1 MLSQVISA
9 SRLYQIVASPTS
21 DNEAKL
27 RSINELKTHVKKDF
41 VDINQVPKYVEAL
54 SIAVDISD
62 TGILTN
68 SFSVL
73 SHLVKRVSMQDSSGE
88 VLKSQS
94 YLVLPIIINRL
105 GDSKAGARNSAKKA
119 LEAYWFSAPKEV
131 EESIMNMALSHKNV
145 KVINESIIWLDH
157 IITNVN
163 PHFKIN
169 LFLPHI
175 VKLLRLYN
183 GSDEILIENI
193 RTLFKDYYSLKHNRL
208 YKFDLSKE
216 FETQKI
222 PSSLHESI
230 ISQIGTSS
238 SNLMKQTTTDP
249 GLDQNFIL
257 AGTTRVTVNLI
268 GRDKSTSL
276 SNSLIPA
283 SLSSSTMSRPK
294 SRTNF
299 HNYTKSILPSQE
311 DEHMTKTSTHT
322 NSAFTKYNSNQ
333 MLAPPKPVAKT
344 KDHSNEIKAE
354 ISPEIEKIIAKTF
367 TYKIDSSIPLLDFKG
382 VDEFYGTVNDLL
394 TAFEGKETE
403 FNWGMREKNIVKL
416 RSIVRGNANTVF
428 LNELIGYLK
437 EYSESICKAVT
448 SLRTT
453 LSSHGCHLLKE
464 CAVIFKEHFEPL
476 VDSYVP
482 YLMKLCS
489 ATKHIASSNANM
501 ALCAIFI
508 NVPYNYRLLQKILVS
523 ANEKNIQPRSY
534 SGIWLQIVLVRFNDS
549 SSFSSHGA
557 NSISGVD
564 TSIKV
569 LTKLLADP
577 NPNVRQVAKDT
588 YWCFWDKFPS
598 EAESLLTRLDSNVVK
613 AIERSKPRT
622 VTSRNQPS
630 TLSSLTAKKPR
641 PSIKESIIARNKE
654 LRNKQKDQS
663 SISRPSSRVNSTS
676 SPGPLD
682 NDHSQKHEK
691 LQFSTLD
698 NGKLSRLG
706 VAKRTSSTSSLS
718 RIESNQDAL
727 SRKVSE
733 SINSTNKR
741 YNDAQIKI
749 TEDQLQNGERIGN
762 TSLADG
768 NPSNRT
774 NIVQTNSLD
783 SFDKQSDPILKFL
796 SSYQKEFI
804 AEGINLL
811 KYAIM
816 GEEDLSSEVNGLLKK
831 ISVRNQDLLK
841 PLFLGTDNLFK
852 KTYQFFQYEDFFRV
866 CCILIHPM
874 DKRLVDMIVS
884 IAAVDDIYESA
895 IKLISYTTNL
905 GNIIDDSD
913 LTMQIIRYKSIIVR
927 LIIEFLNQGL
937 DKIPISDSHF
947 LKLVTNLFELVSLV
961 KSTGLYKS
969 FCELL
974 AKLYSIN
981 PTLFTSELQMIAS
994 STREEVE
1001 YVVGID
1007 DILDLN
1013 QGHSNTFATLY
1024 ELTRVVPG
1032 NNLGDISPLK
1042 APSDLTMVVP
1052 TVTLDKEFENDSVP
1066 MDSGDGKDTI
1076 NEISFQ
1082 TATNLG
1088 NKETSLVNLESS
1100 SISGTDN
1107 KVPEIDEEDAND
1119 AMDVDQNP
1127 DDNSVSNNKMEHQND
1142 DYTVKEKTPN
1152 SFLDNLPVNE
1162 SDNIF
1167 VEVDSD
1173 LISRKP
1179 DLFTKFTQHDNSSE
1193 LVENFAQVQ
1202 ITELSKNKLC
1212 NSDPIKTFIDK
1223 VDPLNKISLKNKPIS
1238 IYEDG
1243 SFKGSPQKVKDYS
1256 YTELNWFNFQLAK
1269 LAVDNADDQEANYSI
1284 DEFKSLCNTL
1294 SSKNIEG
1301 KEFVSLL
1308 NYLQNTKIFN
1318 SEFSSYFHSLGHSLI
1333 EGSLWNF
1340 FDNHSILSVAKKL
1353 SGLILL
1359 KQLLINRLRVNL
1371 ERLWNLLVGLSSES
1385 RNSTNEIS
1393 LAISEAFDEMLAGLF
1408 SSEVI
1413 FARILTTLEAAILER
1428 ECFSLSFILDCLSK
1442 VLNTDAVSLLIDTN
1456 LILRIDNALGGFMND
1471 EEVEIRRSVILS
1483 YGKLLKASRIS
1494 NTVKTDEDD
1503 QSEYSVMDDILKRLS
1518 IPQKKLIEYY
1528 SQS

>member
-21 DNEAKL
+21 DNDAKL

-41 VDINQVPKYVEAL
+41 VDIKQVPKYIEAL

-62 TGILTN
+62 SGILTS

-94 YLVLPIIINRL
+94 YLVLPIIINRI
-105 GDSKAGARNSAKKA
+105 GDIKANARSSAKKA

-131 EESIMNMALSHKNV
+131 EESIIEIAFSHKNL
-145 KVINESIIWLDH
+145 KVINESIVWLDH

-175 VKLLRLYN
+175 VKLLRLYID
-183 GSDEILIENI
+183 SDEALIENI
-193 RTLFKDYYSLKHNRL
+193 KTLFKDYYSLKHNRL

-216 FETQKI
+216 FDIQKI
-222 PSSLHESI
+222 PSNVHESI

-238 SNLMKQTTTDP
+238 SNLMKLATPDI
-249 GLDQNFIL
+249 GLDHNFIL
-257 AGTTRVTVNLI
+257 AGTTRVTVNPM
-268 GRDKSTSL
+268 GRDKGTIL
-276 SNSLIPA
+276 SNSLTPA
-283 SLSSSTMSRPK
+283 LLSSSTMSRPK

-299 HNYTKSILPSQE
+299 HNYTKSILPSQD
-311 DEHMTKTSTHT
+311 DEQITKPSVQ
-322 NSAFTKYNSNQ
+322 NPAFNKYNTSQ
-333 MLAPPKPVAKT
+333 MSAPAKPMAMT
-344 KDHSNEIKAE
+344 NDNSNEINSE

-367 TYKIDSSIPLLDFKG
+367 TYKIDSSILPLDVKD
-382 VDEFYGTVNDLL
+382 VDDLCGTINELL
-394 TAFEGKETE
+394 PIFEGKETE
-403 FNWGMREKNIVKL
+403 FNWGVREKNIVKL
-416 RSIVRGNANTVF
+416 RSIIRGNSSRLFT
-428 LNELIGYLK
+428 NELTSYLK
-437 EYSESICKAVT
+437 ESSESICKAVT

-453 LSSHGCHLLKE
+453 LSSHGCHFLKE
-464 CAVIFKEHFEPL
+464 CAIILKEHFDPL

-482 YLMKLCS
+482 HLMKLCS

-508 NVPYNYRLLQKILVS
+508 NVPYNYRLLHKILVS

-534 SGIWLQIVLVRFNDS
+534 SGVWLQIILVRFHDA
-549 SSFSSHGA
+549 SSFSHHGS
-557 NSISGVD
+557 NSISGID
-564 TSIKV
+564 TSIKI

-598 EAESLLTRLDSNVVK
+598 EAESLLTRLDTNVVK

-622 VTSRNQPS
+622 ITSRNQPS
-630 TLSSLTAKKPR
+630 TLSSLTARKAR

-654 LRNKQKDQS
+654 LRKQKDQTS
-663 SISRPSSRVNSTS
+663 LSRPSSRINSTS
-676 SPGPLD
+676 SPCPPD
-682 NDHSQKHEK
+682 NDYLQKHEK
-691 LQFSTLD
+691 PQFPTLES
-698 NGKLSRLG
+698 GKFSRLG
-706 VAKRTSSTSSLS
+706 VAKRTPSTSSLS
-718 RIESNQDAL
+718 RVESNHDAIT
-727 SRKVSE
+727 RKVSD
-733 SINSTNKR
+733 SVNSTAKKYIDSQGMNA
-741 YNDAQIKI
+741 DVQ
-749 TEDQLQNGERIGN
+749 TQNSE
-762 TSLADG
+762 TMSTYTVDG
-768 NPSNRT
+768 NSSSRT
-774 NIVQTNSLD
+774 NMGQTNKFE

-796 SSYQKEFI
+796 SSNQKDFI

-816 GEEDLSSEVNGLLKK
+816 GEEDLSSEVNGLLRK

-841 PLFLGTDNLFK
+841 PLFLSTDNLFK
-852 KTYQFFQYEDFFRV
+852 KTYQFFLYEDFFRV
-866 CCILIHPM
+866 CCILIHPT
-874 DKRLVDMIVS
+874 DIRLVNLIVS
-884 IAAVDDIYESA
+884 IASVDDIYDSA

-913 LTMQIIRYKSIIVR
+913 LTMQIIRFKSIIVR

-947 LKLVTNLFELVSLV
+947 LKLVTSLFELVSLV

-974 AKLYSIN
+974 IKLYSIN
-981 PTLFTSELQMIAS
+981 PTLFTSELQMIAT

-1007 DILDLN
+1007 DVLDLN
-1013 QGHSNTFATLY
+1013 QGHANNFTTQY
-1024 ELTRVVPG
+1024 ELTRVIPG
-1032 NNLGDISPLK
+1032 NNLGRMSPLK

-1052 TVTLDKEFENDSVP
+1052 VEKELIEDDNLDIDGKVPSESANDTGFRTPPKIGDSHTSPVHSESNTIIETDGSNADSV
-1066 MDSGDGKDTI
+1066 GD
-1076 NEISFQ
+1076 E
-1082 TATNLG
+1082 
-1088 NKETSLVNLESS
+1088 V
-1100 SISGTDN
+1100 
-1107 KVPEIDEEDAND
+1107 ND

-1127 DDNSVSNNKMEHQND
+1127 NDEIFNGLKNDLEMHSDDNK
-1142 DYTVKEKTPN
+1142 VKEKTPN
-1152 SFLDNLPVNE
+1152 NMLDSLKLIDE

-1173 LISRKP
+1173 SASRKP
-1179 DLFTKFTQHDNSSE
+1179 DLFTKFAQNDNSSE
-1193 LVENFAQVQ
+1193 LVENFAQVK
-1202 ITELSKNKLC
+1202 ITELSKHRLR
-1212 NSDPIKTFIDK
+1212 NSDPIKNFIDK
-1223 VDPLNKISLKNKPIS
+1223 VDPLNKLSLKNKPIS
-1238 IYEDG
+1238 IYEDVN
-1243 SFKGSPQKVKDYS
+1243 FKGSPQKVKDYS

-1269 LAVDNADDQEANYSI
+1269 LAMDKEDNQEI
-1284 DEFKSLCNTL
+1284 DYCIEDFKSLCDNL
-1294 SSKNIEG
+1294 SSKKIEG
-1301 KEFVSLL
+1301 KEFVSVL
-1308 NYLQNTKIFN
+1308 NYLQNIQISN
-1318 SEFSSYFHSLGHSLI
+1318 AEFSRYFQSLGHSLI
-1333 EGSLWNF
+1333 ESSLWNF
-1340 FDNHSILSVAKKL
+1340 FDSHINLPVSKKL

-1359 KQLLINRLRVNL
+1359 KQLLINRLRVSL
-1371 ERLWNLLVGLSSES
+1371 DRLWNLLVGLSSES
-1385 RNSTNEIS
+1385 SSSKDELS

-1413 FARILTTLEAAILER
+1413 FARILTTLENAVLER
-1428 ECFSLSFILDCLSK
+1428 EFVSLPFILECLSK
-1442 VLNTDAVSLLIDTN
+1442 ILSTNAVSLLIDEN
-1456 LILRIDNALGGFMND
+1456 LIVRIDNVLNGFMND
-1471 EEVEIRRSVILS
+1471 EEVEIRRCVILS
-1483 YGKLLKASRIS
+1483 YGKLLKASRVSSSIET
-1494 NTVKTDEDD
+1494 NEDIR
-1503 QSEYSVMDDILKRLS
+1503 SEYSVMDDILKRLS

>member
-21 DNEAKL
+21 DNDAKL

-41 VDINQVPKYVEAL
+41 VDIKQVPKYVEAL

-62 TGILTN
+62 TGILTS

-105 GDSKAGARNSAKKA
+105 GDIKASARISAKKA

-131 EESIMNMALSHKNV
+131 EDSIIDIAFSHKNL

-175 VKLLRLYN
+175 VKLLRLN
-183 GSDEILIENI
+183 SDSDEVLIENI
-193 RTLFKDYYSLKHNRL
+193 KTLFKDYYSLKHNRL

-216 FETQKI
+216 FDTQKI
-222 PSSLHESI
+222 PSNVHESI

-238 SNLMKQTTTDP
+238 SILMKQATPDI
-249 GLDQNFIL
+249 GLDHNFIL
-257 AGTTRVTVNLI
+257 AGTTRVTVNLM
-268 GRDKSTSL
+268 GRDKGTIL
-276 SNSLIPA
+276 SNSLTPA

-311 DEHMTKTSTHT
+311 DEQITKPSVH
-322 NSAFTKYNSNQ
+322 NSAFNKYNTNQ
-333 MLAPPKPVAKT
+333 MSAPAKPVAMVNEN
-344 KDHSNEIKAE
+344 SNEINSE

-367 TYKIDSSIPLLDFKG
+367 TYKIDSSILPLDVKD
-382 VDEFYGTVNDLL
+382 VDDLCGTINELL
-394 TAFEGKETE
+394 PIFEGKETE
-403 FNWGMREKNIVKL
+403 FNWGMREKNIIKL
-416 RSIVRGNANTVF
+416 RSIIRGNSSRLFTNDLTS
-428 LNELIGYLK
+428 YLK
-437 EYSESICKAVT
+437 ESSESICKAVT

-453 LSSHGCHLLKE
+453 LSSHGCHFLKE
-464 CAVIFKEHFEPL
+464 CAIILKEHFDPL

-482 YLMKLCS
+482 HLMKLCS

-501 ALCAIFI
+501 ALYAIFI
-508 NVPYNYRLLQKILVS
+508 NVPYNYRLLHKILVS
-523 ANEKNIQPRSY
+523 ANEKNVQPRSY
-534 SGIWLQIVLVRFNDS
+534 SGIWLQVVLVRFHDT
-549 SSFSSHGA
+549 SSFSYRGS
-557 NSISGVD
+557 NSISGLD
-564 TSIKV
+564 TSIKI

-598 EAESLLTRLDSNVVK
+598 EAESLLTRLDTNVVK

-622 VTSRNQPS
+622 ITSRNQPS
-630 TLSSLTAKKPR
+630 TLSSLTARKAR

-654 LRNKQKDQS
+654 LRKQKDQT
-663 SISRPSSRVNSTS
+663 SISRPSSRINSTS
-676 SPGPLD
+676 SPCPPD
-682 NDHSQKHEK
+682 NDYLQKHDK
-691 LQFSTLD
+691 PQFSTLD
-698 NGKLSRLG
+698 SGKFSRLG
-706 VAKRTSSTSSLS
+706 VAKRTPSTSSLS
-718 RIESNQDAL
+718 RVESNQDAIT
-727 SRKVSE
+727 RKVSD
-733 SINSTNKR
+733 SVSSNAKKHNDSQGINA
-741 YNDAQIKI
+741 DAQI
-749 TEDQLQNGERIGN
+749 QNIETMKSTYSVDDN
-762 TSLADG
+762 S
-768 NPSNRT
+768 SNRT
-774 NIVQTNSLD
+774 NMEQTNKFE

-796 SSYQKEFI
+796 SSNQKEFI
-804 AEGINLL
+804 TEGINLL

-841 PLFLGTDNLFK
+841 PLFLSTDNLFK
-852 KTYQFFQYEDFFRV
+852 KTYQFFLFEDFFRV
-866 CCILIHPM
+866 CCILIHTI
-874 DKRLVDMIVS
+874 DTRLVDLIVS
-884 IAAVDDIYESA
+884 IAGVDDIYESA

-913 LTMQIIRYKSIIVR
+913 LTMQIIRFKSIIVR

-937 DKIPISDSHF
+937 DKIPISDSYF

-974 AKLYSIN
+974 IKLYSIN
-981 PTLFTSELQMIAS
+981 PTLFTSELQMIAT

-1007 DILDLN
+1007 DVLDLN
-1013 QGHSNTFATLY
+1013 RGHAINFTTQY

-1032 NNLGDISPLK
+1032 NNLGKMSPLK

-1052 TVTLDKEFENDSVP
+1052 VEKELFEDDNIDIDSKIQSESANDTGFRTPPKLAGNHTSP
-1066 MDSGDGKDTI
+1066 IHSERSTIIETDG
-1076 NEISFQ
+1076 NIS
-1082 TATNLG
+1082 
-1088 NKETSLVNLESS
+1088 
-1100 SISGTDN
+1100 DN
-1107 KVPEIDEEDAND
+1107 VEEYVND

-1127 DDNSVSNNKMEHQND
+1127 SEEIVNGLKNDIEMHNDDNK
-1142 DYTVKEKTPN
+1142 VKEKTSN
-1152 SFLDNLPVNE
+1152 DMLDSLPLIDE

-1167 VEVDSD
+1167 VEIDLDSA
-1173 LISRKP
+1173 SRKP
-1179 DLFTKFTQHDNSSE
+1179 DLFTKFAQHDNSSE
-1193 LVENFAQVQ
+1193 LVENFAQVK
-1202 ITELSKNKLC
+1202 ITELSKQRLRN
-1212 NSDPIKTFIDK
+1212 NDPIKKFIDK

-1238 IYEDG
+1238 IYEDVN
-1243 SFKGSPQKVKDYS
+1243 FKGSPQKVKDYS

-1269 LAVDNADDQEANYSI
+1269 LAMDKEDNQEI
-1284 DEFKSLCNTL
+1284 DYCIEDFKSLCDNL
-1294 SSKNIEG
+1294 SSKKIEG
-1301 KEFVSLL
+1301 KEFVSVL
-1308 NYLQNTKIFN
+1308 NYLQNIQISN
-1318 SEFSSYFHSLGHSLI
+1318 AEFSRYFQSLGHSLI
-1333 EGSLWNF
+1333 ENSLWNF
-1340 FDNHSILSVAKKL
+1340 FDNHINLPVSKKL

-1359 KQLLINRLRVNL
+1359 KQLLINRLRVSL
-1371 ERLWNLLVGLSSES
+1371 DRLWNLLVGLSSES
-1385 RNSTNEIS
+1385 SSSVDELS

-1408 SSEVI
+1408 SSEII
-1413 FARILTTLEAAILER
+1413 FARILTTLENAVLER
-1428 ECFSLSFILDCLSK
+1428 ESFSLPFILECLSK
-1442 VLNTDAVSLLIDTN
+1442 VLSTNAVSLLIDEK
-1456 LILRIDNALGGFMND
+1456 LIMRIDNVLSGFMND
-1471 EEVEIRRSVILS
+1471 EEVEIRRCVILS

-1494 NTVKTDEDD
+1494 SSIETNEDIR
-1503 QSEYSVMDDILKRLS
+1503 SEYSVMDDILKKLS

>member
-41 VDINQVPKYVEAL
+41 VDIEQVPKYVEAL

-62 TGILTN
+62 AGILTS
-68 SFSVL
+68 SFSVM

-94 YLVLPIIINRL
+94 YLILPIIVNRL
-105 GDSKAGARNSAKKA
+105 GDTKASARSSAKRA

-145 KVINESIIWLDH
+145 KVINESIVWLDH

-183 GSDEILIENI
+183 ESDEVLIENI

-216 FETQKI
+216 FEIQKI

-238 SNLMKQTTTDP
+238 SHLVKHTTPDI

-257 AGTTRVTVNLI
+257 AGTTRVTVS
-268 GRDKSTSL
+268 DKSTNL
-276 SNSLIPA
+276 SKSLIPA
-283 SLSSSTMSRPK
+283 SFPTSTMSRPK

-299 HNYTKSILPSQE
+299 HNYTKSILSSQE
-311 DEHMTKTSTHT
+311 DEHMTKSSNQ
-322 NSAFTKYNSNQ
+322 NSAFTKYNSNH
-333 MLAPPKPVAKT
+333 MLAPPKPVNKIN
-344 KDHSNEIKAE
+344 DHSNEIKAE
-354 ISPEIEKIIAKTF
+354 LSPEIEKIIAKTF
-367 TYKIDSSIPLLDFKG
+367 TYKIDSSIPPLDFKG
-382 VDEFYGTVNDLL
+382 VDEFNGIVNDLL
-394 TAFEGKETE
+394 TVFEGKETE

-416 RSIVRGNANTVF
+416 RSIIRGNSSTVF
-428 LNELIGYLK
+428 INELITYLK
-437 EYSESICKAVT
+437 EFSESICKAVT

-464 CAVIFKEHFEPL
+464 CAVILKENFEPL

-482 YLMKLCS
+482 HLMKLCS

-523 ANEKNIQPRSY
+523 ANEKNVQPRSY

-549 SSFSSHGA
+549 TSFSSHGP
-557 NSISGVD
+557 NSISGVE
-564 TSIKV
+564 TSIKI

-588 YWCFWDKFPS
+588 YWCFWEKFPA

-630 TLSSLTAKKPR
+630 TLSSLTAKKAR

-654 LRNKQKDQS
+654 LRNKQKDQNI
-663 SISRPSSRVNSTS
+663 ISRPSSRVNSTS
-676 SPGPLD
+676 SPYPPD
-682 NDHSQKHEK
+682 NEHSQMHEK
-691 LQFSTLD
+691 LQFSTQD
-698 NGKLSRLG
+698 SGKFSRLG

-718 RIESNQDAL
+718 RIESNQDAF

-733 SINSTNKR
+733 SVNSTNQKF
-741 YNDAQIKI
+741 NDAQIKA
-749 TEDQLQNGERIGN
+749 TDDQVQNDQTLGSS
-762 TSLADG
+762 SLTDK
-768 NPSNRT
+768 NSSNRT
-774 NIVQTNSLD
+774 SIPQTKTFE

-796 SSYQKEFI
+796 SSHQKDFI

-816 GEEDLSSEVNGLLKK
+816 GEEDLSFEVNGLLRK

-841 PLFLGTDNLFK
+841 PLFLGTDNLLK
-852 KTYQFFQYEDFFRV
+852 KTFQFFQYEDFFRV
-866 CCILIHPM
+866 CCILIHPI
-874 DKRLVDMIVS
+874 DKRLVDMVVT

-895 IKLISYTTNL
+895 VKLISYTTNL

-913 LTMQIIRYKSIIVR
+913 LTMQIIRFKSIIVR

-937 DKIPISDSHF
+937 DRIPISDSHF

-974 AKLYSIN
+974 TKLYSIN
-981 PTLFTSELQMIAS
+981 PTLFISELQMIAS

-1013 QGHSNTFATLY
+1013 QGHSNNFTTLY

-1032 NNLGDISPLK
+1032 NNMGEISPLK
-1042 APSDLTMVVP
+1042 APSDLTMVLP
-1052 TVTLDKEFENDSVP
+1052 TVTADKFKSNNVPLDL
-1066 MDSGDGKDTI
+1066 GKRDDNF
-1076 NEISFQ
+1076 NEIGIQ
-1082 TATNLG
+1082 TSPKLG
-1088 NKETSLVNLESS
+1088 SKEASPVNSESYSLIETDKKITETVEEAVN
-1100 SISGTDN
+1100 D
-1107 KVPEIDEEDAND
+1107 D
-1119 AMDVDQNP
+1119 MDVDQNP
-1127 DDNSVSNNKMEHQND
+1127 YEERESNYEMELQND
-1142 DYTVKEKTPN
+1142 NCTPKEKTPN
-1152 SFLDNLPVNE
+1152 SVLDSLPIDE

-1173 LISRKP
+1173 LVSRKP
-1179 DLFTKFTQHDNSSE
+1179 DLFTKFTQQDNSSE
-1193 LVENFAQVQ
+1193 LAENFAQVQ
-1202 ITELSKNKLC
+1202 ITELSKHKIRNP
-1212 NSDPIKTFIDK
+1212 DPIKTFIDK
-1223 VDPLNKISLKNKPIS
+1223 VDPLNKVSLKNKPIS

-1269 LAVDNADDQEANYSI
+1269 LAMDNADNQEADYCVE
-1284 DEFKSLCNTL
+1284 EFKSLCDNL

-1301 KEFVSLL
+1301 KEFVTLL
-1308 NYLQNTKIFN
+1308 NYLQNTKTFN
-1318 SEFSSYFHSLGHSLI
+1318 AEFSSYFQSLGHALI
-1333 EGSLWNF
+1333 EGSLWTF
-1340 FDNHSILSVAKKL
+1340 FDNHAILSVAKKL

-1385 RNSTNEIS
+1385 PNSTDEIS

-1413 FARILTTLEAAILER
+1413 FARILTTLESAMLER
-1428 ECFSLSFILDCLSK
+1428 VSFSLSFILECLSK
-1442 VLNTDAVSLLIDTN
+1442 VLNTNAVSLLIDKS
-1456 LILRIDNALGGFMND
+1456 LILRIDNALAGFMND
-1471 EEVEIRRSVILS
+1471 KEVEIRRSVILS
-1483 YGKLLKASRIS
+1483 YGRLLKASRVS
-1494 NTVKTDEDD
+1494 STVKIDENDK
-1503 QSEYSVMDDILKRLS
+1503 SEYSVMEDIMKRLS

-1528 SQS
+1528 SHS

>member
-41 VDINQVPKYVEAL
+41 VDIKQVPKYVEAL

-62 TGILTN
+62 AGILTN

-94 YLVLPIIINRL
+94 YLILPIIINRL
-105 GDSKAGARNSAKKA
+105 GDSKASSRSSAKKA

-131 EESIMNMALSHKNV
+131 EESVMNMALSHKNV
-145 KVINESIIWLDH
+145 KVINESIVWLDH

-169 LFLPHI
+169 FFLPHI

-183 GSDEILIENI
+183 ESDEVLIENI

-216 FETQKI
+216 FEIQKI

-238 SNLMKQTTTDP
+238 SHLVKHTTPDI

-257 AGTTRVTVNLI
+257 AGTTRVTVS
-268 GRDKSTSL
+268 DKSTNL
-276 SNSLIPA
+276 SKSLIPA
-283 SLSSSTMSRPK
+283 SFPTSTMSRPK

-311 DEHMTKTSTHT
+311 DEHMTKSSTQ

-333 MLAPPKPVAKT
+333 MLAPPKPVNKIN
-344 KDHSNEIKAE
+344 DHSNEIKAE

-367 TYKIDSSIPLLDFKG
+367 TYKIDSSIPPLDFKG
-382 VDEFYGTVNDLL
+382 IDEFNGTLNDLL
-394 TAFEGKETE
+394 TVFEGKETE

-416 RSIVRGNANTVF
+416 RSIIRGNSSTVF
-428 LNELIGYLK
+428 INELITYLK
-437 EYSESICKAVT
+437 EFSESICKAVT

-464 CAVIFKEHFEPL
+464 CAVILKEHFEPL

-482 YLMKLCS
+482 HLMKLCS

-523 ANEKNIQPRSY
+523 ANEKNVQPRSY

-549 SSFSSHGA
+549 TSFSSHGP
-557 NSISGVD
+557 NSISGID
-564 TSIKV
+564 TSIKI

-630 TLSSLTAKKPR
+630 TLSSLTAKKTR

-654 LRNKQKDQS
+654 LRNKQKDQNI
-663 SISRPSSRVNSTS
+663 ISRPSSRVNSTS
-676 SPGPLD
+676 SPYPPD
-682 NDHSQKHEK
+682 NEHSHMHEK
-691 LQFSTLD
+691 LQFLTQDS
-698 NGKLSRLG
+698 GKLSRLG

-718 RIESNQDAL
+718 RIESNQDAF

-733 SINSTNKR
+733 SVNSTNQKF
-741 YNDAQIKI
+741 NDAQIKA
-749 TEDQLQNGERIGN
+749 TDDQVQNDQTLGS
-762 TSLADG
+762 TSLTDK
-768 NPSNRT
+768 NSSTRT
-774 NIVQTNSLD
+774 SIPQTKIFE

-796 SSYQKEFI
+796 CSHQKDFI
-804 AEGINLL
+804 VEGINLL

-816 GEEDLSSEVNGLLKK
+816 GEEDLSSEVNGLLRK

-841 PLFLGTDNLFK
+841 PLFLGTDNLLK
-852 KTYQFFQYEDFFRV
+852 KTFQFFQYEDFFRV
-866 CCILIHPM
+866 CCILIHPI
-874 DKRLVDMIVS
+874 DKRLVDIVVT

-895 IKLISYTTNL
+895 VKLISYTTNL
-905 GNIIDDSD
+905 GNIIDSD
-913 LTMQIIRYKSIIVR
+913 LTMQIIRFKSIIVR

-937 DKIPISDSHF
+937 DRIPISDSHF

-974 AKLYSIN
+974 TKLYSIN
-981 PTLFTSELQMIAS
+981 PTLFISELQMITS

-1013 QGHSNTFATLY
+1013 QGHSNNFTTLY

-1032 NNLGDISPLK
+1032 NNMGEISPLK
-1042 APSDLTMVVP
+1042 APSDLTMVLP
-1052 TVTLDKEFENDSVP
+1052 TVTADKECTSNSVP
-1066 MDSGDGKDTI
+1066 LDSGKRDENF
-1076 NEISFQ
+1076 NEIGFQ
-1082 TATNLG
+1082 TSPKLG
-1088 NKETSLVNLESS
+1088 SKEKSPVNSESYS
-1100 SISGTDN
+1100 MIETD
-1107 KVPEIDEEDAND
+1107 KKITETVEEAVND
-1119 AMDVDQNP
+1119 DMDVDQTPYEETESNYEM
-1127 DDNSVSNNKMEHQND
+1127 DNCRP
-1142 DYTVKEKTPN
+1142 KEKTPN
-1152 SFLDNLPVNE
+1152 SILDSLPIDE

-1167 VEVDSD
+1167 VEADSD
-1173 LISRKP
+1173 LVSRKP
-1179 DLFTKFTQHDNSSE
+1179 DLFTKFNQQDNSSE
-1193 LVENFAQVQ
+1193 LAENFAQVQ
-1202 ITELSKNKLC
+1202 ITEFSKHKIRHP
-1212 NSDPIKTFIDK
+1212 DPIKTFIDK
-1223 VDPLNKISLKNKPIS
+1223 VDPLNKISLKNKQIS

-1269 LAVDNADDQEANYSI
+1269 LAMDNADNQEADYCVE
-1284 DEFKSLCNTL
+1284 EFKSLCANL

-1308 NYLQNTKIFN
+1308 NYLQNTKTFN
-1318 SEFSSYFHSLGHSLI
+1318 AEFSSYFQSLGHALI
-1333 EGSLWNF
+1333 EGSLWTF
-1340 FDNHSILSVAKKL
+1340 FDNHAILSVAKKL

-1359 KQLLINRLRVNL
+1359 KQLLINRLRVDL

-1385 RNSTNEIS
+1385 RNSTDEIS

-1413 FARILTTLEAAILER
+1413 FARILATLESAILER
-1428 ECFSLSFILDCLSK
+1428 VSFSLSFILECLSK
-1442 VLNTDAVSLLIDTN
+1442 VLNTNALSLLIDKK
-1456 LILRIDNALGGFMND
+1456 LILRIDNALAGFMND

-1483 YGKLLKASRIS
+1483 YGRLLKASRIS
-1494 NTVKTDEDD
+1494 STVKIDENDK
-1503 QSEYSVMDDILKRLS
+1503 SEYSVMEDIMKRLS

-1528 SQS
+1528 SHS